1 MKRISIALAATVT
14 LCAGCRIKQ
23 PYSVPVAPVP
33 AAYQNAPANF
43 QNATPAT
50 TEAAKDWKQATPADA
65 QDKSKW
71 WEVYG
76 DAQLNALEERV
87 EVDNQSLKAAVA
99 RYAEAHALVLETR
112 SQQKPTMAA
121 GGDVARDRIS
131 RNKGNPPTES
141 NADYNDFTVGLS
153 ASWEPDLWGRIR
165 TLVGASVQQA
175 QASAADLENVRLS
188 LHAELAAD
196 YFALRSAENEAKVLH
211 DSVQAY
217 AKALQMMQDRYD
229 GGLASRVD
237 VEQARTQL
245 EAASAQEADLSESRT
260 HAANA
265 IAVLTGELPEN
276 FKLAA
281 EAHAMTPPEIPTG
294 VPSELLERRPDI
306 AAEERRVA
314 LANSQIGLAR
324 AAYYPQVILSGAL
337 GLESKSL
344 GRWMSSPSRYW
355 AVGPLLSETLF
366 DAGRRRAGVAQAAA
380 GYDESVANYREQVLT
395 AFQQVEDN
403 LASLR
408 ILAEESAR
416 QQRAVASAL
425 RAEQLAMHRY
435 QGGLVTYLDVISTQN
450 LRLQNER
457 IAVGIE
463 RRRMQASVALIRALG
478 GGWRS
483 SSLPRAFLLT
493 AGK

>member
-1 MKRISIALAATVT
+1 MKKISMVLTAAVT

-33 AAYQNAPANF
+33 AAYQNAAPASTAG
-43 QNATPAT
+43 ATKEWK
-50 TEAAKDWKQATPADA
+50 EAVPADA
-65 QDKSKW
+65 QAKSKW
-71 WEVYG
+71 WEAYR
-76 DAQLNALEERV
+76 DPQLNALEERI
-87 EVDNQSLKAAVA
+87 EINNQSLKAAVA
-99 RYAEAHALVLETR
+99 RYAEAHALVLESR
-112 SQQKPTMAA
+112 SRRQPTISA
-121 GGDVARDRIS
+121 GGDVARDRLS
-131 RNKGNPPTES
+131 ANKGNAPSAS
-141 NADYNDFTVGLS
+141 NTDFNDFTVGLS

-165 TLVGASVQQA
+165 TLIGASVQQA
-175 QASAADLENVRLS
+175 QASAADLENMRLS
-188 LHAELAAD
+188 LQAELAFD
-196 YFALRSAENEAKVLH
+196 YFTLRALDNEEKVLR
-211 DSVQAY
+211 DSVDAY

-229 GGLASRVD
+229 GGLANRAD

-245 EAASAQEADLSESRT
+245 EAAGAQETDLSESRT
-260 HAANA
+260 HYANA
-265 IAVLTGELPEN
+265 IAVLTGELPEG
-276 FKLAA
+276 FALA
-281 EAHAMTPPEIPTG
+281 EQAHTMTPPEIPTG
-294 VPSELLERRPDI
+294 VPSDLLERRPDI

-324 AAYYPQVILSGAL
+324 SAYYPQVILSGAV

-344 GRWMSSPSRYW
+344 GRWFTSPSRYW
-355 AVGPLLSETLF
+355 AVGPVFSETLF

-380 GYDESVANYREQVLT
+380 GYDESVANYRQQVLT

-408 ILAEESAR
+408 ILANEAVR
-416 QQRAVASAL
+416 QQRAVEAAR
-425 RAEQLAMHRY
+425 RAEQLAMNRY
-435 QGGLVTYLDVISTQN
+435 QGGMVTYLDVISTQSI
-450 LRLQNER
+450 RLQNER

-483 SSLPRAFLLT
+483 NNLPRAAALT